1 MTCQIQYEITGLANL
16 RPRSP
21 RAQKGRRRSPK
32 LRNHEASPRFQ
43 CESKIL
49 QIGSNHH
56 TDDTLRWKVIT
67 TDDMPKLGL
76 ITDPYLDG
84 PQCCVTDVTDK
95 LQVWCARDFAR
106 FDGRSSPIYYIN
118 YLSVRRRLKR
128 DPVDVDAKL
137 AGKRMRQCCTIESPR
152 AVLIH
157 GARQFDYCGGVSS
170 ERCAVANERHELEDH
185 RAVGVD
191 GTPMLPGPPG
201 SGSVV

>member
-1 MTCQIQYEITGLANL
+1 MCN
-16 RPRSP
+16 
-21 RAQKGRRRSPK
+21 GRT
-32 LRNHEASPRFQ
+32 H
-43 CESKIL
+43 
-49 QIGSNHH
+49 
-56 TDDTLRWKVIT
+56 
-67 TDDMPKLGL
+67 
-76 ITDPYLDG
+76 
-84 PQCCVTDVTDK
+84 
-95 LQVWCARDFAR
+95 
-106 FDGRSSPIYYIN
+106 IYYIN